1 MSIHSIDRLYDT
13 SDPPEEI
20 GIRLTGCGKDGFV
33 EVLYDD
39 IPGNS
44 WNQNR
49 LNKFTARA
57 QDLIDVRIPL
67 DDPMFQDEFGT
78 VIDPDVLTDPARPN
92 FFHDGGDLVS
102 RSVLIS
108 DVSFTDRLNFTISRA
123 R

>member
-1 MSIHSIDRLYDT
+1 MPIQSIVRLYDT

-20 GIRLTGCGKDGFV
+20 GIRLNGVGKDGFF
-33 EVLYDD
+33 EVLYAD

-49 LNKFTARA
+49 LRIFTERA

-67 DDPMFQDEFGT
+67 NDPSLVDDPDA
-78 VIDPDVLTDPARPN
+78 LTDPARPD
-92 FFHDGGDLVS
+92 FFHDAGDLVS
-102 RSVLIS
+102 RPVIIS
-108 DVSFTDRLNFTISRA
+108 DVTFTDRLNFTLTRA

>member
-1 MSIHSIDRLYDT
+1 MPVRAITRLYDAA
-13 SDPPEEI
+13 DPPEEI
-20 GIRLTGCGKDGFV
+20 GIRIDGVGKDGFF
-33 EVLYDD
+33 EALYAD

-67 DDPMFQDEFGT
+67 SSLPADDPDKT
-78 VIDPDVLTDPARPN
+78 IDPGRPD
-92 FFHDGGDLVS
+92 FFHDGGDLVA
-102 RSVLIS
+102 RSVIIS
-108 DVSFTDRLNFTISRA
+108 DVSFTDRLNFTITRA